1 MRLGILQGR
10 LSPPNGGFQEFPKDW
25 KEEFELALDLGLNH
39 IDWLVTKNCTHESN
53 ALFSG
58 LPIVRSNKLG
68 ISIGSICADNL
79 ISRRII
85 SPDFLF
91 NNLQPICESA
101 IKNGVDTITIP
112 LLEDSDVSDVSFRKA
127 FVDNMNKFAI
137 TYYPEII
144 FSFEIESYEDAISD
158 VLESN
163 SNFRLTYD
171 TGNMTS
177 LGISHEY
184 YIEKFIDK
192 IDTVHIKDRLYNGT
206 TVSPGKGKTNFKI
219 IFDTIKLLG
228 GENINYTIQT
238 DRGNDGDEFNTISKH
253 IKIIRELY
261 G

>member
-25 KEEFELALDLGLNH
+25 KEEFELARELELNH
-39 IDWLVTKNCTHESN
+39 IDWLVTKNCTQESN
-53 ALFSG
+53 ALFYG
-58 LPIVRSNKLG
+58 LPIVRSNKLD

-79 ISRRII
+79 ISKRII

-101 IKNGVDTITIP
+101 IKNGIDTITIP

-127 FVDNMNKFAI
+127 FIDNMNNFAI
-137 TYYPEII
+137 TYYPEML

-177 LGISHEY
+177 LGISHKY

-192 IDTVHIKDRLYNGT
+192 IDTVHIKDRLYDGT
-206 TVSPGKGKTNFKI
+206 TVSPGTGKTDFKT
-219 IFDTIKLLG
+219 IFNTLFVG
-228 GENINYTIQT
+228 GDKNINYTIQT